1 MLKSASYSALYI
13 GGKRMDKGYVKS
25 TQTQTHIKYEGY
37 FLYPLDATTV
47 ILVQSSEH
55 NSNPSIMQ
63 SKEVLL
69 VEIIATLKETELF
82 EMFVNEGVLSTRLR
96 VFD

>member
-1 MLKSASYSALYI
+1 
-13 GGKRMDKGYVKS
+13 MDKGYVKS
-25 TQTQTHIKYEGY
+25 TLTQTHIKYEGY

-47 ILVQSSEH
+47 TLVQSSELSSEH
-55 NSNPSIMQ
+55 SSNHSTMQ
-63 SKEVLL
+63 SKEVPL